1 MSYTV
6 TITYTA
12 AKDIYNID
20 KQTPNL
26 KTVAPIPG
34 LSSSTMPGKWKGPS
48 KEYFYAA
55 DDATAPEY
63 LKENLFNQNGSGVL
77 TANANLSLLTSSQKR
92 WPESTAM
99 DLMNILQAYLIPQI
113 PIYRAWQTFKMT
125 ADLDGASNSFKVDTA
140 AEASFYVQA
149 GAALK
154 DYGFEVNSEAASEAA
169 SGGEGVGT

>member
-48 KEYFYAA
+48 KEYLYAA
-55 DDATAPEY
+55 DGATAPEY
-63 LKENLFNQNGSGVL
+63 LKENLYENSSNTL
-77 TANANLSLLTSSQKR
+77 TPANLSLLTSSQKR

-125 ADLDGASNSFKVDTA
+125 ADLDGASNSFDVDTA

-154 DYGFEVNSEAASEAA
+154 DYGFEVTSAAADS
-169 SGGEGVGT
+169 GEGSEG

>member
-1 MSYTV
+1 MSYNV

-12 AKDIYNID
+12 ANDIYNMD
-20 KQTPNL
+20 KQTPNV

-34 LSSSTMPGKWKGPS
+34 LSSSTMPGKWQGAS
-48 KEYFYAA
+48 KPYIYAA

-63 LKENLFNQNGSGVL
+63 NKENLFTNSDGAITGI
-77 TANANLSLLTSSQKR
+77 ANLSLLTSAQKR
-92 WPESTAM
+92 WPQSVAM
-99 DLMNILQAYLIPQI
+99 DLMNILEAYLIPQI

-125 ADLDGASNSFKVDTA
+125 AELDGVTNTFEVDTQ

-154 DYGFEVNSEAASEAA
+154 DYGFTVTSEAANGNE
-169 SGGEGVGT
+169 GG

>member
-34 LSSSTMPGKWKGPS
+34 LSSSTTPGKWKGPS
-48 KEYFYAA
+48 KEYLYAA

-63 LKENLFNQNGSGVL
+63 LKENLYENSSNTL
-77 TANANLSLLTSSQKR
+77 TPANLSLLTSSQKR

-125 ADLDGASNSFKVDTA
+125 ADLDGASNSFDVDTA

-154 DYGFEVNSEAASEAA
+154 DYGFEVTSAAADSGE
-169 SGGEGVGT
+169 GGEG

>member
-1 MSYTV
+1 MSYNV

-12 AKDIYNID
+12 ANDIYNMD
-20 KQTPNL
+20 KQTPNM

-34 LSSSTMPGKWKGPS
+34 LSSNTMPGSWKGPS
-48 KEYFYAA
+48 KQYIYAA

-63 LKENLFNQNGSGVL
+63 NKENLFTNSDGSITGI
-77 TANANLSLLTSSQKR
+77 ANLSLLTSSQKR

-99 DLMNILQAYLIPQI
+99 SLLNILEAYLIPQI

-125 ADLDGASNSFKVDTA
+125 ADLDGATNEFEVDTA

-154 DYGFEVNSEAASEAA
+154 DYGFEVTSEEA
-169 SGGEGVGT
+169 SGGEG

>member
-34 LSSSTMPGKWKGPS
+34 LSSSTLPGKWKGPS
-48 KEYFYAA
+48 KEYLYAA
-55 DDATAPEY
+55 DGATAPEY
-63 LKENLFNQNGSGVL
+63 LKENLYDNSSNTL
-77 TANANLSLLTSSQKR
+77 TPANLSLLTSSQKR

-125 ADLDGASNSFKVDTA
+125 ADLDGASNSFDVDTA

-149 GAALK
+149 GTALK
-154 DYGFEVNSEAASEAA
+154 DYGFEVTSEAKAD
-169 SGGEGVGT
+169 GGKG

>member
-12 AKDIYNID
+12 ANDIYNID

-34 LSSSTMPGKWKGPS
+34 LSSSTLPGKWKGPS
-48 KEYFYAA
+48 KEYLYAA
-55 DDATAPEY
+55 DGATAPEY

-77 TANANLSLLTSSQKR
+77 TGNANLSLLTSSQKR

-125 ADLDGASNSFKVDTA
+125 ADLDGASNSFDVTTA

-154 DYGFEVNSEAASEAA
+154 DYGFEVTSEAKAD
-169 SGGEGVGT
+169 GGKG

>member
-12 AKDIYNID
+12 ANDIYNID
-20 KQTPNL
+20 KQTPNI

-34 LSSSTMPGKWKGPS
+34 LSSSTMPGKWQGPS
-48 KEYFYAA
+48 KEYLYAA
-55 DDATAPEY
+55 DGATAPAY
-63 LKENLFNQNGSGVL
+63 LKENLFTQSSGSL
-77 TANANLSLLTSSQKR
+77 TGNANLSLLTSSQKR

-125 ADLDGASNSFKVDTA
+125 ADLDGATNSFSVDTA

-154 DYGFEVNSEAASEAA
+154 NYGFAVTSAADEDDSEEDAS
-169 SGGEGVGT
+169 T

>member
-48 KEYFYAA
+48 KEYLYAA
-55 DDATAPEY
+55 DGATAPEY
-63 LKENLFNQNGSGVL
+63 LKENLYDNSSNTL
-77 TANANLSLLTSSQKR
+77 TPANLSLLTSSQKR

-125 ADLDGASNSFKVDTA
+125 ADLDGASNSFDVDTA

-149 GAALK
+149 GKALEK
-154 DYGFEVNSEAASEAA
+154 FGFEVTSEAA
-169 SGGEGVGT
+169 SGGDGGKG

>member
-12 AKDIYNID
+12 ANDIFNID

-34 LSSSTMPGKWKGPS
+34 LSSSTLPGKWKGPS
-48 KEYFYAA
+48 KQYLYAA

-63 LKENLFNQNGSGVL
+63 LKENLYENSSNTL
-77 TANANLSLLTSSQKR
+77 TPANLSLLTSSQKR

-99 DLMNILQAYLIPQI
+99 DLLNILQAYLIPQI
-113 PIYRAWQTFKMT
+113 PLYRAWQTFKMT
-125 ADLDGASNSFKVDTA
+125 ADLDGATNAFEVDTY

-149 GAALK
+149 GKALEK
-154 DYGFEVNSEAASEAA
+154 YGFEVTSEEASD
-169 SGGEGVGT
+169 GGEG

>member
-12 AKDIYNID
+12 ANDIYNID

-48 KEYFYAA
+48 KEYLYAD

-77 TANANLSLLTSSQKR
+77 ASNANLSLLTSSQKR

-125 ADLDGASNSFKVDTA
+125 ADLDGASNSFDVTTA

-149 GAALK
+149 GTALK
-154 DYGFEVNSEAASEAA
+154 DYGFKVTSEAKAD
-169 SGGEGVGT
+169 GGKG

>member
-1 MSYTV
+1 MSYSV

-12 AKDIYNID
+12 ANDIYNMD
-20 KQTPNL
+20 KQTPNI

-34 LSSSTMPGKWKGPS
+34 LSSNSTPGGWDSVS
-48 KEYFYAA
+48 KEYLYAA
-55 DDATAPEY
+55 DDATAAEY
-63 LKENLFNQNGSGVL
+63 NKENLYTNSSGAV
-77 TANANLSLLTSSQKR
+77 TANANLSLLTSAQKR
-92 WPESTAM
+92 WPKSVAM

-125 ADLDGASNSFKVDTA
+125 AELDGVTNTFDVDTA

-154 DYGFEVNSEAASEAA
+154 DYGFEVTSEEN
-169 SGGEGVGT
+169 EG

>member
-1 MSYTV
+1 MSFTV

-12 AKDIYNID
+12 ANDIFNMD
-20 KQTPNL
+20 KQTPNV

-34 LSSSTMPGKWKGPS
+34 LSSSTLPGKWRGPS
-48 KEYFYAA
+48 KEYLFAA

-63 LKENLFNQNGSGVL
+63 LKENLFTNSDGAL
-77 TANANLSLLTSSQKR
+77 TGIANLSLLTSSQKR

-99 DLMNILQAYLIPQI
+99 DLLNILQAYLIPQI

-125 ADLDGASNSFKVDTA
+125 ADLDGTTNTFEVDTA

-154 DYGFEVNSEAASEAA
+154 DYGFEVTSEAAED
-169 SGGEGVGT
+169 GGEG

>member
-1 MSYTV
+1 MSYNV

-12 AKDIYNID
+12 ADDIYNQS
-20 KQTPNL
+20 KQTTNI

-34 LSSSTMPGKWKGPS
+34 LTASTTPGSWDGAS
-48 KEYFYAA
+48 KPYIYAS

-63 LKENLFNQNGSGVL
+63 NKENLFTNSSGAV
-77 TANANLSLLTSSQKR
+77 TGIANLSLLTSSQKR
-92 WPESTAM
+92 WPKSVAM
-99 DLMNILQAYLIPQI
+99 DLMNILEAYLIPQI

-125 ADLDGASNSFKVDTA
+125 AELDGATNTFAVDTL

-154 DYGFEVNSEAASEAA
+154 NYGFTVTSAAANEGGD
-169 SGGEGVGT
+169 GGEG

>member
-12 AKDIYNID
+12 ANDIYNID

-34 LSSSTMPGKWKGPS
+34 LSSSTLPGKWKGPS
-48 KEYFYAA
+48 KEYLYAA

-63 LKENLFNQNGSGVL
+63 LKENLFTQNSTGEHTG
-77 TANANLSLLTSSQKR
+77 NANLSLLTSSQKR

-125 ADLDGASNSFKVDTA
+125 ADLDGASNSFEVDTY

-149 GAALK
+149 GKALEK
-154 DYGFEVNSEAASEAA
+154 FGFEVTSKAA
-169 SGGEGVGT
+169 SGGDGGKG

>member
-1 MSYTV
+1 MSFTV

-12 AKDIYNID
+12 ANDIFNMD
-20 KQTPNL
+20 KQTPNV

-34 LSSSTMPGKWKGPS
+34 LSSSTVPGKWRGPS
-48 KEYFYAA
+48 KEYLFAA

-63 LKENLFNQNGSGVL
+63 LKENLFTNSNGAITGI
-77 TANANLSLLTSSQKR
+77 ANLSLLTSSQKR
-92 WPESTAM
+92 WPESVAM
-99 DLMNILQAYLIPQI
+99 DLLNILQAYLIPQI

-125 ADLDGASNSFKVDTA
+125 ADLDGTTNTFDVDTA

-154 DYGFEVNSEAASEAA
+154 DYGFTVTSEAASAD
-169 SGGEGVGT
+169 GGEG

>member
-48 KEYFYAA
+48 KEYLYAA

-63 LKENLFNQNGSGVL
+63 LKENLYTNSSNTL
-77 TANANLSLLTSSQKR
+77 TPANLSLLTSSQKR

-125 ADLDGASNSFKVDTA
+125 ADLDGASNSFDVDTA

-154 DYGFEVNSEAASEAA
+154 DYGFEVTSAAAD
-169 SGGEGVGT
+169 GGEGGEG